1 MNSNKAI
8 YILPNLVTSSSI
20 FMGFLSMIYSSK
32 EDFIMASY
40 LIIIAMVLDGLDG
53 RVARLT
59 NTESKFGLEFDSL
72 ADAVS
77 FCVAP
82 AILLYF
88 FIGNELG
95 RIGILIPAIYLIF
108 GTIRLAK
115 FNITKVD
122 SSIFLGLPTPLSASY
137 IVLIVLFIIDYKLQ
151 YLREYFLYSTLIIS
165 ALMISNIRYPSFKK
179 LNLGKAFFF
188 KVLILLVS
196 TLSLL
201 YLYPVESIL
210 VFIILYILYGIIKSI
225 YNIVIRKFIRN

>member
-1 MNSNKAI
+1 MNSNKVI

-95 RIGILIPAIYLIF
+95 RVGILISAIYLIF

-201 YLYPVESIL
+201 YLYPIESIL
-210 VFIILYILYGIIKSI
+210 IFIIIYILYGIIKSI
-225 YNIVIRKFIRN
+225 YNIIIRKFIRN